1 MGDWTYNATP
11 TMENSTN
18 SSIDLGK
25 TVSLIVISA
34 CSLLGNLCTVAIV
47 SSFKQ
52 HKLPDVLVIG
62 LACTDLIATFIPVP
76 MTLYS
81 YITLDQFDEGSFSCK
96 FYGTVAQFT
105 RYASVLIVTL
115 ISLERYLAVNQPFI
129 YRKHATP
136 LKCVSILVLCW
147 VIAFALALAPVLHNG
162 TAILSHD
169 GFCLFDF
176 SSNYAISILAY
187 AGVQYCI
194 VLVCFVLVTAKLLRV
209 YRRRKRLQV
218 QGTYNQRSQA
228 KEREHEVTF
237 TRPKLTSRYVAMA
250 CMCFLFT
257 MSVCRISDIGIALK
271 KAAPILTERFQL
283 GVEAQFARM
292 LFAVVALFYVSWTT
306 LVVSKYL
313 SAVKHIILCCKC
325 MYITVCV

>member
-1 MGDWTYNATP
+1 MGDWISNVPTATANFSNG
-11 TMENSTN
+11 TAT
-18 SSIDLGK
+18 SIDLPK
-25 TVSLIVISA
+25 TVSLIVIFA
-34 CSLLGNLCTVAIV
+34 CSLLGNVCTVAIV

-52 HKLPDVLVIG
+52 RKLPDVLVIG

-76 MTLYS
+76 MSLYS
-81 YITLDQFDEGSFSCK
+81 YVTLKQFSEGTLACN

-115 ISLERYLAVNQPFI
+115 ISLERYFAVNQPFI
-129 YRKHATP
+129 YRKYATP
-136 LKCVSILVLCW
+136 RKCVGVLLFCW
-147 VIAFALALAPVLHNG
+147 TLAFLLALAPALDRRTTIV
-162 TAILSHD
+162 SHD

-176 SSNYAISILAY
+176 SSNYAISILIY

-209 YRRRKRLQV
+209 YRRRKQLQV
-218 QGTYNQRSQA
+218 QGKYNQRSQA
-228 KEREHEVTF
+228 MARNQES
-237 TRPKLTSRYVAMA
+237 RPKLTSRYAVHSSLT
-250 CMCFLFT
+250 FLLRAI
-257 MSVCRISDIGIALK
+257 MLCSRISDIGIALK

-306 LVVSKYL
+306 LVVS
-313 SAVKHIILCCKC
+313 
-325 MYITVCV
+325 